1 MCDFRLKCVNG
12 LPLRKVYEAFEIE
25 AVKFAVDN
33 NYTADAYYQFGKS
46 GENFRVTENSD
57 TYIKVLRVKTNKYI
71 EFYKVVKVDND
82 DATKVVHNDV
92 KPIPVVPAAVPVTP
106 VSDGTNNN
114 DVTAK
119 IMAALTPAIA
129 AAVGAAIPAPAAP
142 AVDVD
147 AVNNIIDGRLAPF
160 AGDILSMKD
169 EIKNMCVRHEIV
181 INNAP
186 AVKIDGVLHP
196 AFNSVLMWCKNRVP
210 VYLFGPAGTGKNV
223 LSEQVAKALNL
234 DFYYCGCLQNK
245 YELEGFVAAD
255 GTYQETEFYKAF
267 TEGGVFLFD
276 EIDGTAAEVLIAFNA
291 ALANGYYNFP
301 QKGRIKAHKDFIVL
315 AAGNTCGRGGNDA
328 YNGRYQLDASTLDRF
343 AFVSLDYD
351 KKIEMAQA
359 NNDADLVN
367 FAHDLRDAIKKQNLT
382 YTVSPRALH
391 RVVVAIACGCSISD
405 ALKMSVCGG
414 WSADDIKLL
423 AVNMCGGD
431 KYTFEFQQIAN
442 NL

>member
-1 MCDFRLKCVNG
+1 MCNFRLKCVNG

-57 TYIKVLRVKTNKYI
+57 TYVKVLRVKTNKYI
-71 EFYKVVKVDND
+71 EFYKVVKVEDC
-82 DATKVVHNDV
+82 TKVVHNDV
-92 KPIPVVPAAVPVTP
+92 KPAPVVPAAAPVAP
-106 VSDGTNNN
+106 VSDGNNN

-129 AAVGAAIPAPAAP
+129 AAVGAAIPAPATP
-142 AVDVD
+142 VVDVD
-147 AVNNIIDGRLAPF
+147 AVNAIIDGRLAPF

-169 EIKNMCVRHEIV
+169 EIKNMCVRHDIS

-186 AVKIDGVLHP
+186 SVHIDGVLHDK
-196 AFNSVLMWCKNRVP
+196 FECVLCWCKNRVP

-223 LSEQVAKALNL
+223 LSEQIATAMGLT
-234 DFYYCGCLQNK
+234 FYYCGCLQNK

-423 AVNMCGGD
+423 AVNLCGGD

>member
-1 MCDFRLKCVNG
+1 MCEFRLKTLNG
-12 LPLRKVYEAFEIE
+12 APLRSVYSDFEIR
-25 AVKFAVDN
+25 AAKFAVDSN
-33 NYTADAYYQFGKS
+33 MTADAYYQFGND

-71 EFYKVVKVDND
+71 EFNKIVKVEDC
-82 DATKVVHNDV
+82 TKVVHNDV
-92 KPIPVVPAAVPVTP
+92 KPAPVVPAAAP
-106 VSDGTNNN
+106 VSDGNN

-129 AAVGAAIPAPAAP
+129 AAIGAAIPAPATP
-142 AVDVD
+142 VVDVD
-147 AVNNIIDGRLAPF
+147 AVNAIIDGRI
-160 AGDILSMKD
+160 AGMAADMVSIKD
-169 EIKNMCVRHEIV
+169 SIKNLCVRHEIT

-223 LSEQVAKALNL
+223 LSEQIATAMGLT
-234 DFYYCGCLQNK
+234 FYYCGCLQNK
-245 YELEGFVAAD
+245 YELEGFVNAA
-255 GTYQETEFYKAF
+255 GEYQETEFYKAF
-267 TEGGVFLFD
+267 TQGGVFLFD

-391 RVVVAIACGCSISD
+391 RVVTAIACGCSISD

-414 WSADDIKLL
+414 WAPEDIKLL
-423 AVNMCGGD
+423 AVNLCGGD
-431 KYTFEFQQIAN
+431 KYTFEFQQLAK
-442 NL
+442 